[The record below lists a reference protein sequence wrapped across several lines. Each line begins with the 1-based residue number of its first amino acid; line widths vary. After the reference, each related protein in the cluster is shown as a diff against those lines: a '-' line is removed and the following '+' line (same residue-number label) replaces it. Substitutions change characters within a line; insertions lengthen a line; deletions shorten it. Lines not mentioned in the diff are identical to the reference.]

1 MTRKRN
7 LKLTPQHTSPEKP
20 SPNTPSAISVLPR
33 PLSPLIDPPSTPSCP
48 QTPTSNDHSIQ
59 WIYRDRRPHPFITE
73 ISSTT
78 GVEVTK
84 LKAFEVNG
92 LVVDFYLRADAYA
105 HTIRLQLSPND
116 IESIKTII
124 RTAPNHLES
133 NYRWPFNGPIA
144 KFTSK
149 DSKEKLA
156 SDFEPVLDGRGI
168 DLNDLDDN
176 LEDLTINDLLEGARV
191 SVEYIPVPY
200 GARKANKKDDGFMPG
215 CTLKLLSIVILD
227 NPANLVISS
236 PSKRRKLL

>member
-1 MTRKRN
+1 MTRKRTP
-7 LKLTPQHTSPEKP
+7 KLTPKHTSPEKP
-20 SPNTPSAISVLPR
+20 SPNTPSAISVLPH
-33 PLSPLIDPPSTPSCP
+33 PLSSLIDPSSTPSGP
-48 QTPTSNDHSIQ
+48 QTASSNDHSIQ
-59 WIYRDRRPHPFITE
+59 WIYRDRRPHPFTTE

-124 RTAPNHLES
+124 RTAPNHLDS
-133 NYRWPFNGPIA
+133 NYRWPFERTIA
-144 KFTSK
+144 KFISK

-168 DLNDLDDN
+168 DLNDLDDS
-176 LEDLTINDLLEGARV
+176 LKDLTINDVLEGAKV

-200 GARKANKKDDGFMPG
+200 GGRKPNKKDDGFLPG
-215 CTLKLLSIVILD
+215 CTLKLLLIVILED
-227 NPANLVISS
+227 PANLDISS